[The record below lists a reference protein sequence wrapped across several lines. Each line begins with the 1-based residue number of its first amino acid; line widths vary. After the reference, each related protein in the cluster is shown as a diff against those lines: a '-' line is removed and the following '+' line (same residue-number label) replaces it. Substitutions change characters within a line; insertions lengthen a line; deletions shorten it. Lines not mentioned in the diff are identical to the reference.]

1 VNDVFLVELAIDPA
15 SGTLALIS
23 YGLCSPGSG
32 TEASAWYWAN
42 VMLPNRMSYTDS
54 WYLYEWTDANLNGAP
69 DVNDTWTRLA
79 SGN

>member
-1 VNDVFLVELAIDPA
+1 MSSVYKTAQSLKAAAATMLA
-15 SGTLALIS
+15 
-23 YGLCSPGSG
+23 
-32 TEASAWYWAN
+32 
-42 VMLPNRMSYTDS
+42 SYTDS